1 MMSRIAS
8 FPNREGLVLSLNE
21 ATSGEIVTNDMI
33 SVINAL
39 LVTKDFGA
47 ISENS
52 RFGARNVENVRGAA
66 GISAGGPV

>member
-8 FPNREGLVLSLNE
+8 FPNREGFVLPLNE

-33 SVINAL
+33 SVISAL
-39 LVTKDFGA
+39 LAAKDLDA

-52 RFGARNVENVRGAA
+52 RFGARNDENIRGAA

>member
-8 FPNREGLVLSLNE
+8 FPNREGLVLPLNE
-21 ATSGEIVTNDMI
+21 TTFGEIVTNDMI

-39 LVTKDFGA
+39 LVTKDFDA

-52 RFGARNVENVRGAA
+52 RFGARNDENVRGAA
-66 GISAGGPV
+66 GRYAGGPV